1 MEFTINSNGP
11 DGKRATWD
19 DFTLTQ
25 IVHVLA
31 EQTKDDLKPVPVI
44 KPVNYVASSGAIA
57 GVVTDANGAVIA
69 GATVTATNDASGVK
83 KSTTTGDSGQ
93 YLIANLEAGTY
104 SIRVSARGFKDT
116 VVAAIPVKAN
126 STMQANVSLDVGDV
140 SSVVEVTGGAELT
153 LNATESQISNS
164 VTSKQI
170 AVLPATGRNL
180 ASLLMMKPGAA
191 VQQEKSTPRVRDYFP
206 ETLLWH
212 PELITDA
219 QGRAELKFRMADNIT
234 TWKIYTIASTKDGR
248 IGAADKEVTAF
259 QAFFA
264 DLDPPKFLTDGDEI
278 YLPTQIRNYT
288 SREQKVSVTMDKAT
302 WFSPLTPDKRQ
313 IDVASG
319 ASENA
324 VFGFRATSAIE
335 NGKQRVTAVASSESD
350 AIEKSVTVRPNG
362 QEIVHNEAKIFN
374 GSTFFDLSFP
384 ANALART
391 QKAELKIYPN
401 LFSHVAESVDGLLR
415 RPYGCGEQ
423 TISSTYPN
431 LMILKFSRGDT
442 SLRRKAK
449 KYLQTGYE
457 RLIGYQVSDGGFTYW
472 GGKDKSDVALTAY
485 ALRFLNDAKTEIDVD
500 EGVIKRAEA
509 WLISQQRVDGS
520 WARNNST
527 DAASAKMLTT
537 YVARSLAM
545 RKDGDKAALQRAL
558 DYLKRRNA
566 EIDEPYAIA
575 LYGLASLDA
584 GSLQTAK
591 DVADRLKK
599 LVIDEDGGVYWRLET
614 NTPFNGWGSAG
625 RLETTALVL
634 QLLLRTYADSRDE
647 ATTNLISK
655 ATLFL
660 LKNKDRYGVWYS
672 TQTTINVLDAF
683 IAALGD
689 TGRRENSV
697 ARVMLNG
704 REIKTLSIPP
714 DMIEPFVIDLT
725 NELAASTNRIEV
737 AAPHDKS
744 VMSQLVASHYID
756 WSDADISNRNVN
768 QSRAIR
774 LDYKCDKSTA
784 KIMEDVTCSVEAE
797 RIGFHGYGMLLAEIG
812 TPPGADVSRES
823 LEKAI
828 ESDWSIS
835 RYEVLPDR
843 IIIYMWAKAGGTKF
857 NFRFRPRYGI
867 TAQTPASVVYD
878 YYNPEAQGTLAPLRF
893 SVK

>member
-1 MEFTINSNGP
+1 
-11 DGKRATWD
+11 
-19 DFTLTQ
+19 
-25 IVHVLA
+25 
-31 EQTKDDLKPVPVI
+31 
-44 KPVNYVASSGAIA
+44 
-57 GVVTDANGAVIA
+57 
-69 GATVTATNDASGVK
+69 
-83 KSTTTGDSGQ
+83 
-93 YLIANLEAGTY
+93 
-104 SIRVSARGFKDT
+104 
-116 VVAAIPVKAN
+116 
-126 STMQANVSLDVGDV
+126 
-140 SSVVEVTGGAELT
+140 
-153 LNATESQISNS
+153 
-164 VTSKQI
+164 
-170 AVLPATGRNL
+170 
-180 ASLLMMKPGAA
+180 
-191 VQQEKSTPRVRDYFP
+191 
-206 ETLLWH
+206 
-212 PELITDA
+212 
-219 QGRAELKFRMADNIT
+219 
-234 TWKIYTIASTKDGR
+234 
-248 IGAADKEVTAF
+248 
-259 QAFFA
+259 
-264 DLDPPKFLTDGDEI
+264 
-278 YLPTQIRNYT
+278 
-288 SREQKVSVTMDKAT
+288 
-302 WFSPLTPDKRQ
+302 
-313 IDVASG
+313 
-319 ASENA
+319 
-324 VFGFRATSAIE
+324 
-335 NGKQRVTAVASSESD
+335 
-350 AIEKSVTVRPNG
+350 
-362 QEIVHNEAKIFN
+362 
-374 GSTFFDLSFP
+374 
-384 ANALART
+384 
-391 QKAELKIYPN
+391 
-401 LFSHVAESVDGLLR
+401 
-415 RPYGCGEQ
+415 
-423 TISSTYPN
+423 
-431 LMILKFSRGDT
+431 
-442 SLRRKAK
+442 LRRKAK

-485 ALRFLNDAKTEIDVD
+485 ALRFLNDADSEIVVD
-500 EGVIKRAEA
+500 EGVIKRAES

-520 WARNNST
+520 WARYNSP
-527 DAASAKMLTT
+527 DASSAKMLTT

-545 RKDGDKAALQRAL
+545 RKDGNKAALQKAL

-599 LVIDEDGGVYWRLET
+599 LAIDEDGGVYWRLET

-634 QLLLRTYADSRDE
+634 QLLLRSSADTRDE

-689 TGRRENSV
+689 TGRREKSV

-756 WSDADISNRNVN
+756 WRDADISNRNVN

-857 NFRFRPRYGI
+857 NFKFRPRYGI